1 MRNYSKC
8 TCRNVFARV
17 FAQSLKKG
25 FVSLEDS
32 QTYTSGQKHS
42 TNNKLKIIK
51 IEKSTG
57 WNSQIILN
65 NGQIHENW
73 SLFIHHLWTQ
83 MRFPLFFCVTKFST
97 MHEKIYYRKKRSLAG
112 PRWMDDPFF
121 FQVLFWLFS
130 LWQQNTTLLNK
141 LQKSVGFLLL
151 SYFITTWIFF
161 Q

>member
-1 MRNYSKC
+1 MNPSQNILEHLYKYNSYNHFNCTHYSFYLHFITIYMRNYSKC

-83 MRFPLFFCVTKFST
+83 MRFPLFLC
-97 MHEKIYYRKKRSLAG
+97 
-112 PRWMDDPFF
+112 
-121 FQVLFWLFS
+121 
-130 LWQQNTTLLNK
+130 NK
-141 LQKSVGFLLL
+141 VFNYAREDIL
-151 SYFITTWIFF
+151 
-161 Q
+161 